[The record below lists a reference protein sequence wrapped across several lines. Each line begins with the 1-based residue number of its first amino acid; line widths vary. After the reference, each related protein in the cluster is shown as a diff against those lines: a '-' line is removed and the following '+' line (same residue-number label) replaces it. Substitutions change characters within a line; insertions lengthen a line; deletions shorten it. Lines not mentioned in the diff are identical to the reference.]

1 MLTTSSELVVL
12 ISLVHKMYS
21 NNLLLELVILRCYV
35 SRHVDVHSLS
45 MTKREIFTW
54 HYLILALNDLYSVEI
69 LWNKF
74 LEKSAYLS
82 QVQLS

>member
-1 MLTTSSELVVL
+1 M
-12 ISLVHKMYS
+12 
-21 NNLLLELVILRCYV
+21 CQ
-35 SRHVDVHSLS
+35 RHVHVNSLN

-74 LEKSAYLS
+74 LEKSASDYAPESEPVSSRVIIHTLG
-82 QVQLS
+82 V